1 MEAKQDEDGNSPM
14 AASPSSRTRSNGST
28 SSWEEES
35 MVGFQEEAMM
45 IKEQL
50 TGGPK
55 QLEVISIVGMAG
67 LGKTTLATN
76 LYKDGLIEY
85 HFHIRAWISV
95 SQVYSKRDLL
105 ISLVSSVVP
114 QISGIDQMSN
124 EKLSEK
130 LYKGLKGRRYLIVV
144 DDVWESR
151 AWDDLNYHFPN
162 DSNGSRIMLTS
173 RHAEVALH
181 AKRSYPYLSLRF
193 LVEDESWDLF
203 RKKVF
208 RRETFPLELVEIGKH
223 IVTRC
228 QGLPL
233 AIVVVAGVLANEEK
247 SRERWRQ
254 VGEAMNSPMVADQ
267 QLWMNTLALSYSHL
281 PNHLKLCFL
290 YFGAFPEDFQVPVW
304 KLIWLW
310 IAEGFVHKTEGK
322 SLEDVAEG
330 YLMDLIG
337 RSLVLVSTRRYDG
350 EIKACGI
357 HDLLREY
364 CIKKARE
371 DYFLLRISCN
381 QHLSSP
387 LRKQFSYMR
396 LLSIDGSVNLWDV
409 TSKISSAA
417 NTSSVLC
424 FGSRGTP
431 WNSEM
436 FPPTFSPEWFNL
448 LSVLDMS
455 SVGFTRYPS
464 EIERFVLLR
473 YLSLRIYSLNSE
485 TYLPKSISNLLN
497 LETLI
502 VCTHTLLPCA
512 VQLMNLSL
520 TRQELDKFL
529 GKSSSV
535 TLPHCVTNMVKL
547 RHIRLTGHGTHRI
560 ERCPAFLL
568 ENLQTLSWVNPTS
581 CQDFLAGTPNIRK
594 LGFRGQLIFGG
605 CLSFPHLDVLN
616 NLQELKLFNTGST
629 ELGWLSNNLGTV
641 KFPTNLKKLT
651 LKETY
656 LKWEEMSTL
665 GNLLPNL
672 ESLKLLAHAC
682 TGEHWETSD
691 GDFPQLKFLK
701 LESLGIVQWE
711 FSSSHFPRLHRLEVS
726 HCYWLEKIQ
735 SEIGD
740 IPTLQMMTVH
750 WCSLSLADS
759 AREIK
764 EEQESIGNSWLR
776 FTESN
781 NIATPEMLEVSA

>member
-1 MEAKQDEDGNSPM
+1 MEAKQDGDGNSPM
-14 AASPSSRTRSNGST
+14 GASPSSRTRSNGST

-105 ISLVSSVVP
+105 IRLVSSVVP

-151 AWDDLNYHFPN
+151 AWDDLNCHFPN

-181 AKRSYPYLSLRF
+181 AKRSYHYRPLRSLA
-193 LVEDESWDLF
+193 EDESWDLF

-228 QGLPL
+228 KGLPL

-322 SLEDVAEG
+322 S
-330 YLMDLIG
+330 
-337 RSLVLVSTRRYDG
+337 
-350 EIKACGI
+350 
-357 HDLLREY
+357 
-364 CIKKARE
+364 
-371 DYFLLRISCN
+371 
-381 QHLSSP
+381 
-387 LRKQFSYMR
+387 
-396 LLSIDGSVNLWDV
+396 
-409 TSKISSAA
+409 
-417 NTSSVLC
+417 
-424 FGSRGTP
+424 
-431 WNSEM
+431 
-436 FPPTFSPEWFNL
+436 
-448 LSVLDMS
+448 
-455 SVGFTRYPS
+455 
-464 EIERFVLLR
+464 
-473 YLSLRIYSLNSE
+473 
-485 TYLPKSISNLLN
+485 
-497 LETLI
+497 
-502 VCTHTLLPCA
+502 
-512 VQLMNLSL
+512 
-520 TRQELDKFL
+520 
-529 GKSSSV
+529 
-535 TLPHCVTNMVKL
+535 
-547 RHIRLTGHGTHRI
+547 
-560 ERCPAFLL
+560 
-568 ENLQTLSWVNPTS
+568 
-581 CQDFLAGTPNIRK
+581 
-594 LGFRGQLIFGG
+594 
-605 CLSFPHLDVLN
+605 
-616 NLQELKLFNTGST
+616 
-629 ELGWLSNNLGTV
+629 
-641 KFPTNLKKLT
+641 
-651 LKETY
+651 
-656 LKWEEMSTL
+656 
-665 GNLLPNL
+665 
-672 ESLKLLAHAC
+672 
-682 TGEHWETSD
+682 
-691 GDFPQLKFLK
+691 
-701 LESLGIVQWE
+701 
-711 FSSSHFPRLHRLEVS
+711 
-726 HCYWLEKIQ
+726 
-735 SEIGD
+735 
-740 IPTLQMMTVH
+740 
-750 WCSLSLADS
+750 
-759 AREIK
+759 
-764 EEQESIGNSWLR
+764 
-776 FTESN
+776 
-781 NIATPEMLEVSA
+781 